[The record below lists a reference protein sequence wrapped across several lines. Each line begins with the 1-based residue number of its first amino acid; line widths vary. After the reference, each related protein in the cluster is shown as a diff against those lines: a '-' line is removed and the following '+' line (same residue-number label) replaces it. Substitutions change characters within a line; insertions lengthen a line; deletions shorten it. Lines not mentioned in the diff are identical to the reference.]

1 MKMNIGRVS
10 SGYHFISFIA
20 AENGISTPPVPQ
32 SSTPANAPTKPMAP
46 NTRCPVISISI
57 MPANMTMAIISCGIG
72 VSPAQIFDVAEKLR
86 QRLKDHQKDPETEHD
101 LDRPERRAPRGRT
114 ALEKAQ
120 LVLHTCNP
128 VGDQRHEEIT
138 EKGERLHPEIAERIG
153 GGTDRAHEQHH
164 QIEQQEEHGEPV
176 HHRLRTR

>member
-32 SSTPANAPTKPMAP
+32 SRTPANAPTKPMAP
-46 NTRCPVISISI
+46 NTLCPVISISI

-72 VSPAQIFDVAEKLR
+72 VSLAQVVDVAEEFGK
-86 QRLKDHQKDPETEHD
+86 RLKDHQKDPETEHD

-114 ALEKAQ
+114 ALEKAEF
-120 LVLHTCNP
+120 LLCRARP
-128 VGDQRHEEIT
+128 LGDQGEEQIP
-138 EKGERLHPEIAERIG
+138 EKGKRLHPEIAERIG

-164 QIEQQEEHGEPV
+164 QIEQQEEHGEPI
-176 HHRLRTR
+176 HHRLGAR